1 MKKNHSFL
9 ETYSFTLGSEREA
22 KAWAE
27 YVKSRVEVLDKWH
40 DSPYSTQV
48 TEEIKNRK
56 VIIKIDSPF
65 YPAGYVMS
73 MIYPV
78 METLL
83 NPKVLFY
90 SLDEIRLCGRAK
102 QAFQKL
108 GCKNL
113 GDTLCI
119 SAEKFLSL
127 PKVGKSSW
135 RRYTDILGQYGL
147 KEECSVKNWSFGN
160 QKVNAEL
167 FGINGVEI

>member
-1 MKKNHSFL
+1 MKKNNSFL
-9 ETYSFTLGSEREA
+9 ETYSFRLGSEREA

-40 DSPYSTQV
+40 DSPHSTQV
-48 TEEIKNRK
+48 TEEIKDGK
-56 VIIKIDSPF
+56 VIIRIDSPF
-65 YPAGYVMS
+65 YHAGYIMS

-78 METLL
+78 MESLL

-90 SLDEIRLCGRAK
+90 SLDEIGLCGRAK

-127 PKVGKSSW
+127 PKVGKTSW
-135 RRYTDILGQYGL
+135 IRYMDVLEQYDL
-147 KEECSVKNWSFGN
+147 KEECPVKNWSFGN

-167 FGINGVEI
+167 FGINGVEN